1 MQVVARMLVI
11 FNHFNSFL
19 LKILLRGASCKTL
32 ARKCQVCRFGRRRIG
47 DLAWLLRYCLV
58 FSGSRAVL
66 GHVGQADGGLASQ
79 WRQGADVVSGREC
92 AQMIRRINCNAVT
105 QSTPN
110 IRWHITLSAPRT
122 CTLRP
127 PWWSL
132 MAALTR
138 SAVLRSS

>member
-1 MQVVARMLVI
+1 MAPGGFRAMTSWKSAE
-11 FNHFNSFL
+11 N
-19 LKILLRGASCKTL
+19 GASCKTL

-79 WRQGADVVSGREC
+79 WRQGADVVSGCER
-92 AQMIRRINCNAVT
+92 AQVIRPINCNGVT
-105 QSTPN
+105 QGPPN
-110 IRWHITLSAPRT
+110 IRWHIPLSGPPP
-122 CTLRP
+122 CPPRP
-127 PWWSL
+127 PVLSL